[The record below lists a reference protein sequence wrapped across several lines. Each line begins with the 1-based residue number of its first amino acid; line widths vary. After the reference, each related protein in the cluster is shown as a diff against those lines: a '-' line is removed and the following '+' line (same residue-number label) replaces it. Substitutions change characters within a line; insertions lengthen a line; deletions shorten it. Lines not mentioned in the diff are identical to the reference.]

1 MGAPVEIA
9 SASCSLLFS
18 LTTGII
24 NKLLKIVI
32 IAKSKLNSIE
42 TLISQLLIDS
52 EIEKEKYKKMKEN
65 IRIMKMEKINA
76 KKD

>member
-9 SASCSLLFS
+9 SASFSLLFS

-42 TLISQLLIDS
+42 TLISQLLKDS

>member
-9 SASCSLLFS
+9 SASFSLLFS
-18 LTTGII
+18 LTTAII

>member
-9 SASCSLLFS
+9 SASFSLLFS

-32 IAKSKLNSIE
+32 IAKSKLNSTE